1 MPLLR
6 KTLHDLRWHIVG
18 YGGGLGMLAA
28 LYVVL
33 YPAFAGTFADFEL
46 PEAYSAFIGDVS
58 DLAAP
63 RGFFQIEFFSFWMPL
78 LVAVYA
84 VVVSTGLLAGDE
96 QRGTLEMM
104 LAQPVSRRR
113 LFVERVAAFAIGATL
128 ICALA
133 SLGFVV
139 SAPFID
145 LRGDVAV
152 WELGLAPFAA
162 LPLALACGSLGL
174 LAGALSPT
182 RGLATGLVAA
192 ETVTV
197 YFFDVLADLIGPL
210 EPLRYLSPFFYS
222 DAKRVLVEGAVP
234 WHAAVL
240 LGAFVLLTALAL
252 AAFEAREIGTGH
264 SPLRALLRRKR
275 RAAVR
280 A

>member
-192 ETVTV
+192 LTHPE
-197 YFFDVLADLIGPL
+197 LAHRLAHRIALGEVDRCLPQLGDDLLSCVPL
-210 EPLRYLSPFFYS
+210 PLAHSSP
-222 DAKRVLVEGAVP
+222 P
-234 WHAAVL
+234 
-240 LGAFVLLTALAL
+240 
-252 AAFEAREIGTGH
+252 
-264 SPLRALLRRKR
+264 SPAPAQIL
-275 RAAVR
+275 
-280 A
+280 